1 MNNLHVEYLRD
12 TGKQPV
18 GDTIYELWYHDKIS
32 EKVYDKISEKVYD
45 KISAYSDCF
54 CIYTNE
60 YVEWLENKI
69 NNNLK

>member
-32 EKVYDKISEKVYD
+32 EKVYDKIS
-45 KISAYSDCF
+45 AYSDCF